1 MARNLNSMTLQLRN
15 PFANPKLSKHSLNA
29 ENTSINTAV
38 TILSNDSSKSDMNS
52 PSSSTSSTAS
62 LNSLSNGLMK
72 YLILQVFPFTSESKR
87 MGIIVKDVKTG
98 EITFYLKGAD
108 VVMAAIVQYNDWL
121 NEESGNMAREGLRTL
136 VVAKKTL
143 TEDQYND
150 FEVCDVL
157 SYDVGCFFLQYF
169 YEFVDKI

>member
-1 MARNLNSMTLQLRN
+1 
-15 PFANPKLSKHSLNA
+15 
-29 ENTSINTAV
+29 
-38 TILSNDSSKSDMNS
+38 
-52 PSSSTSSTAS
+52 
-62 LNSLSNGLMK
+62 
-72 YLILQVFPFTSESKR
+72 

-136 VVAKKTL
+136 VVAKKSL

-150 FEVCDVL
+150 FEVGGANVTISVFSVFSL
-157 SYDVGCFFLQYF
+157 FYFL
-169 YEFVDKI
+169 DKI

>member
-1 MARNLNSMTLQLRN
+1 
-15 PFANPKLSKHSLNA
+15 
-29 ENTSINTAV
+29 
-38 TILSNDSSKSDMNS
+38 
-52 PSSSTSSTAS
+52 
-62 LNSLSNGLMK
+62 
-72 YLILQVFPFTSESKR
+72 

-150 FEVCDVL
+150 FEVGGWVCNAIV
-157 SYDVGCFFLQYF
+157 SG
-169 YEFVDKI
+169 I